1 MKVVVILVLFGG
13 LRYCESMNLVF
24 ERFNSI
30 KDFTFLSSVSAAADV
45 TAQQKFLQCQQLPQ
59 SQQFEPASSLPDASS
74 LLTASSLPDASY
86 FQKVLQFRLIFS
98 HQNISNLDYS
108 KVLQKNEKVIYRYN
122 KP

>member
-1 MKVVVILVLFGG
+1 
-13 LRYCESMNLVF
+13 MNLVF

-30 KDFTFLSSVSAAADV
+30 KDFTFHSSVSAAAEDGV

-74 LLTASSLPDASY
+74 LLAASSLPDTSY

-108 KVLQKNEKVIYRYN
+108 KVMQKNEKVIYRYN

>member
-1 MKVVVILVLFGG
+1 
-13 LRYCESMNLVF
+13 MNLVF

-30 KDFTFLSSVSAAADV
+30 KDFTFHSSVSTAAEDGV
-45 TAQQKFLQCQQLPQ
+45 TAQQKFLQCQQPPQ
-59 SQQFEPASSLPDASS
+59 YQQFEP
-74 LLTASSLPDASY
+74 ASSLPDASY

-108 KVLQKNEKVIYRYN
+108 KVMQKNEKVIYRYN